1 MQLDYYVHIC
11 SDKKRDRCGMYP
23 KKTLS
28 AASLLSKCERKRC
41 RSLEARGCA
50 KSESEFSMGTAATCP
65 FKCLNRVHEV
75 SNYISQYMHEVT
87 IKHYDKLKFTKNQTY
102 DIIIIG
108 IDIIY
113 RW

>member
-11 SDKKRDRCGMYP
+11 SDTKRDRCGMYP

-28 AASLLSKCERKRC
+28 AASLLSECERKRR

-65 FKCLNRVHEV
+65 FIMSEQSPRSIKLR
-75 SNYISQYMHEVT
+75 QYMHEVT
-87 IKHYDKLKFTKNQTY
+87 NQHYDKLKSHGKNEVQEN
-102 DIIIIG
+102 ILKL
-108 IDIIY
+108 
-113 RW
+113 